1 MKFPKPSLDTLDEWL
16 SFLFAMA
23 LQAIAAV
30 LLFLSI

>member
-1 MKFPKPSLDTLDEWL
+1 MKIPKPSPATMGAWR